1 MAAPSQ
7 QPAQLR
13 ARAALAVHAAR
24 WRGVRLETS
33 LGAQAPALL
42 TELAYGACRH
52 YHSLAGCVDTRL
64 ARPLKRRDLALH
76 ALLVVGAYQLRHTR
90 IPPHAAVSET
100 VAATAHLRRPW
111 AKGLVNATLRHLLRT
126 APAPA
131 NAAQRWDH
139 PEWMLTAFEA
149 AWPADCP
156 TLFQANNSRAPMA
169 LRVNVA
175 KVGVAT
181 YRERLGAAGL
191 THRQGLT
198 PATLVLDAPTR
209 ADTLPGFHDGCVSVQ
224 DEGAQLAATLLPA
237 PPGGRMLDACAAPGS
252 KAFHFQEQHPRV
264 HVTALDADP
273 ERLDHLRD
281 EARRLGHRLADAIVG
296 DATSNGWWD
305 GEPFDAILVDAPCS
319 GTGTLRRHPD
329 IKVSR
334 SAAAVTRAAA
344 KQRAML
350 ANLWHMLSPGGT
362 LLYCVCSIL
371 PEETDAV
378 VTSFA
383 RATPDAVVKPINAA
397 WGRPTAGGRML
408 LPTCGGPDGFYYAR
422 IDKP

>member
-1 MAAPSQ
+1 MAASSLR
-7 QPAQLR
+7 PAQLR

-24 WRGVRLETS
+24 RRGVRLETS
-33 LGAQAPALL
+33 LGTDAPALL

-52 YHSLAGCVDTRL
+52 YHSLAGCVDARL

-90 IPPHAAVSET
+90 IPAHAAVSET

-111 AKGLVNATLRHLLRT
+111 AKGLVNATLRHLLRS

-131 NAAQRWDH
+131 SAAQRWDH

-156 TLFQANNSRAPMA
+156 RLFQANNSRAPMA

-175 KVGVAT
+175 KVSVAA
-181 YRERLGAAGL
+181 YRQRIGAAGL

-198 PATLVLDAPTR
+198 PATLVLDAPQR
-209 ADTLPGFHDGCVSVQ
+209 AATLPGFQDGCVSVQ

-237 PPGGRMLDACAAPGS
+237 QPGARMLDACAAPGG
-252 KAFHFQEQHPRV
+252 KAFHFQERHPDAR
-264 HVTALDADP
+264 VTALDADP
-273 ERLDHLRD
+273 QRLDHLRD
-281 EARRLGHRLADAIVG
+281 EARRLGHQLADTLVG
-296 DATSNGWWD
+296 DATARNWWA
-305 GEPFDAILVDAPCS
+305 GEPFEAILVDAPCS

-334 SAAAVTRAAA
+334 GAAAVTHAAA

-350 ANLWHMLSPGGT
+350 DNLWPMLSRGGT

-371 PEETDAV
+371 PEETDTV
-378 VTSFA
+378 VTTFA
-383 RATPDAVVKPINAA
+383 AATPDAAVTPIEAD
-397 WGRPTAGGRML
+397 WGRPTAAGRAL

-422 IDKP
+422 IDKR